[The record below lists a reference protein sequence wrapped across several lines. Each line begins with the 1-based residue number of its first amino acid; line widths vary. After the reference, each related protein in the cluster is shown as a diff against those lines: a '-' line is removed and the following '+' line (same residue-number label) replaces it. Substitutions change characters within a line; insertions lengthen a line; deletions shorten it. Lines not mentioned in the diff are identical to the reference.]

1 MSTPT
6 QRVAIVG
13 GGAAGAL
20 AAVHLLREPRD
31 RGALEIDLID
41 RTGGFGAGV
50 AYGTTDPLHLLNV
63 PAVRMGAIHGRPE
76 HFHEWLAERGEPVA
90 EGAFMSRG
98 LYATYVRDLLARAE
112 REATDARLRRH
123 CAEVT
128 AIAEL
133 RGTTPARDGD
143 SGPPGAAAP
152 APLELSFADGERIE
166 VDRVILALGPLGAG
180 DPIRVPAELK
190 DSGAY
195 VADPWAAG
203 ALEDARR
210 AREVLVVGTGLSM
223 VDVALTLCEGG
234 GGPRVRAVSRHGLV
248 PRRHR
253 RTLTNLRRFHIP
265 TETGRI
271 EPMVAAVFAQICRV
285 AQQGDDW
292 RDVIDSMRPVTPV
305 LWKALHTDERRRFL
319 SEFQRLW
326 DVHRFRMAPE
336 VADRFEA
343 LQAAGRVRTEAKAI
357 VSLEPH
363 GERVRAFLRSPGA
376 SDLDEVEVDRVVNC
390 SGAGSD
396 LRRQAPPVLA
406 GLLAAGAARPD
417 ELGLGLDVSEDGA
430 LLGADGT
437 PSERL
442 FAIGALRK
450 GVEWEAIGITEIRDH
465 SGAVARQIVRTGE
478 TEEIPLPTAL
488 RPVAAA
494 PTEWEAA

>member
-1 MSTPT
+1 MSAPT

-20 AAVHLLREPRD
+20 AAVHLLREYREDCP
-31 RGALEIDLID
+31 LEIDLID
-41 RTGGFGAGV
+41 RTGGFGAGI

-90 EGAFMSRG
+90 EEAFMSRG
-98 LYATYVRDLLARAE
+98 LYATYIRDLLESAE
-112 REATDARLRRH
+112 RDADDARLRRH
-123 CAEVT
+123 CGEVT
-128 AIAEL
+128 AIAEHH
-133 RGTTPARDGD
+133 
-143 SGPPGAAAP
+143 GAAA
-152 APLELSFADGERIE
+152 APLELTLAGGERI
-166 VDRVILALGPLGAG
+166 VADRAILAIGPLGAG

-203 ALEDARR
+203 ALEQARLD
-210 AREVLVVGTGLSM
+210 REVLVVGTGLSM
-223 VDVALTLCEGG
+223 VDIALTLCEGG
-234 GGPRVRAVSRHGLV
+234 AGPRVRAVSRHGLV

-253 RTLTNLRRFHIP
+253 RTLTNLRRFHVP
-265 TETGRI
+265 TETGRL

-292 RDVIDSMRPVTPV
+292 RDVIDSMRPVTPA
-305 LWKALHTDERRRFL
+305 LWKALDTDEQRRFL
-319 SEFQRLW
+319 VEFQRLW

-343 LQAAGRVRTEAKAI
+343 LEASGKVRTESNAI

-363 GERVRAFLRSPGA
+363 GDRVRVFLRSPGA
-376 SDLDEVEVDRVVNC
+376 TDLDEVEVDRVINC
-390 SGAGSD
+390 SGAGTD
-396 LRRQAPPVLA
+396 LRRQAPPLLA
-406 GLLAAGAARPD
+406 GLLSAGIARPD
-417 ELGLGLDVSEDGA
+417 ELGLGLDVDRHGA

-465 SGAVARQIVRTGE
+465 SGAVARKIIRTGE
-478 TEEIPLPTAL
+478 TEEIPLPTEL
-488 RPVAAA
+488 RPVGAAT
-494 PTEWEAA
+494 PSEWEAA